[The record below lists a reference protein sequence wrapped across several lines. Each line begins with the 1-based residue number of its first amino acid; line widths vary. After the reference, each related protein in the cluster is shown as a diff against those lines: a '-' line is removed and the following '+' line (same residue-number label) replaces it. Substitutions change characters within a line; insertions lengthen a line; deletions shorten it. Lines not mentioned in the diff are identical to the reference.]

1 MKSFALFAAT
11 AALLLP
17 LTGCQTNVNTV
28 SRAEPLARPNFVNDK
43 RVVTDRSLGE
53 LIGVVSVNETIVSG
67 NLRKVQVTLENL
79 RDNNREIRY
88 RFEWVDQD
96 GMAVGGVSE
105 LWLPLVLA
113 GRETRSV
120 SPVATSP
127 RAADFTL
134 KIVEGK

>member
-96 GMAVGGVSE
+96 GMAVGVGSE

-120 SPVATSP
+120 STVATSP

>member
-1 MKSFALFAAT
+1 MKSLALFAAA
-11 AALLLP
+11 AALLVP

-28 SRAEPLARPNFVNDK
+28 SRAEPLARPTLVKDK
-43 RVVTDRSLGE
+43 RVVTDRTLGE

-120 SPVATSP
+120 STVATSP
-127 RAADFTL
+127 RAVDFTL

>member
-105 LWLPLVLA
+105 LWLQLVLA

-120 SPVATSP
+120 STVATSP

>member
-96 GMAVGGVSE
+96 GMAVGVGSE

-120 SPVATSP
+120 STVATSP

-134 KIVEGK
+134 KIVEDK

>member
-1 MKSFALFAAT
+1 MKSLAPFAAV

-17 LTGCQTNVNTV
+17 LSGCQTNVNTV
-28 SRAEPLARPNFVNDK
+28 SRAEPLARPTLVNDK
-43 RVVTDRSLGE
+43 RVVTDRTLGE
-53 LIGVVSVNETIVSG
+53 LIGVVSVNETVVSG

-96 GMAVGGVSE
+96 GMAVGSGAE
-105 LWLPLVLA
+105 LWQPLVLA
-113 GRETRSV
+113 GRETRSI
-120 SPVATSP
+120 STVATSP
-127 RAADFTL
+127 RAVDFTL

>member
-1 MKSFALFAAT
+1 
-11 AALLLP
+11 
-17 LTGCQTNVNTV
+17 
-28 SRAEPLARPNFVNDK
+28 VNDK

-88 RFEWVDQD
+88 RFEWFDQD

-120 SPVATSP
+120 STVATSP

>member
-28 SRAEPLARPNFVNDK
+28 SRAEPLARPTLVNDK

-96 GMAVGGVSE
+96 GMAVGVGSE
-105 LWLPLVLA
+105 LWLQLVLA

-120 SPVATSP
+120 STVATSP

-134 KIVEGK
+134 KIVEDK

>member
-28 SRAEPLARPNFVNDK
+28 SRAEPLARPTLGTDK
-43 RVVTDRSLGE
+43 PVVTDRSLGE

-120 SPVATSP
+120 STVATSP